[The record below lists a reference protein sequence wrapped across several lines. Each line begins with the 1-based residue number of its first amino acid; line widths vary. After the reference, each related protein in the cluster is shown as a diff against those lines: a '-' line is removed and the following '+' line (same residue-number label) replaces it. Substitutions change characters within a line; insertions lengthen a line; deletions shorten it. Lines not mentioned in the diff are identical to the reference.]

1 MIDETNRDMFPLLQ
15 TRGESLENRRR
26 TPVIVLFNTRDF
38 VVRLWLDYVVH
49 AG

>member
-15 TRGESLENRRR
+15 ACCEALENQSG
-26 TPVIVLFNTRDF
+26 TPVMVLFNTRNF
-38 VVRLWLDYVVH
+38 VVRLWLDYAVH